1 MTKPNIHVVHR
12 SWDRDY
18 PTIVKGDGIYLYD
31 STGKKYIDGS
41 GGSSVV
47 MSVGHGNKDVI
58 SAITDQMDK
67 FSLIP
72 AHAFTNQPELDLGD
86 LIVSHAPGDLK
97 DHSKVWFSCTGSDA
111 NDDALRLAR
120 QYFVESRKGSK
131 YQIIGRWRGFHGNTI
146 SAAGISGI
154 SGRRSTFQPMFVESP
169 HLPPAFCYRCSYEQT
184 YPSCKLLCARAL
196 ESLIRQQGPE
206 NVAAFIAEPVVGAAL
221 GCVPAPDGYFQ
232 KIREIC
238 TKYDV
243 LLIVDE
249 VMTGWGR
256 TGKLWGIEHW
266 GITPDIITS
275 AKGISAGYS
284 PISAM
289 IARDSIWQV
298 LEQNHSPFKAGHT
311 LNANAVG
318 CSAALAV
325 INYIEEHDIVEN
337 SRIQGE
343 HLKEK
348 LLILMDEHPIIG
360 DVRGLGLMVGF
371 EFVSDHKT
379 REPFPLKLK
388 VSSLFEKAALSNG
401 LITYPCTGSLD
412 GVMGD
417 MVLLA
422 PPLSIT
428 QEQVDEMV
436 EIIEIAVK
444 EIEELVL
451 D

>member
-1 MTKPNIHVVHR
+1 MTKPNVHVVHR

-18 PTIVKGDGIYLYD
+18 PTIVRGDGIYLYD

-47 MSVGHGNKDVI
+47 MSVGHGNKDVKF
-58 SAITDQMDK
+58 AMDEQMEK
-67 FSLIP
+67 FSLVP

-86 LIVSHAPGDLK
+86 LIVSLAPGDLK
-97 DHSKVWFSCTGSDA
+97 DKSKVWFTCTGSDA
-111 NDDALRLAR
+111 NDDALRLTR
-120 QYFVESRKGSK
+120 QYFVESRKSSK
-131 YQIIGRWRGFHGNTI
+131 YQIISRWRGFHGNTL
-146 SAAGISGI
+146 SGAGISGI
-154 SGRRSTFQPMFVESP
+154 TDRRSIFQPMFVESP

-184 YPSCKLLCARAL
+184 YPACNLLCARSL
-196 ESLIRQQGPE
+196 ETLIRQQGPN

-275 AKGISAGYS
+275 AKGLSAGYS
-284 PISAM
+284 PISAL
-289 IARDSIWQV
+289 IARDSIWQM

-311 LNANAVG
+311 LNANAVS
-318 CSAALAV
+318 CSAAQAV
-325 INYIEEHDIVEN
+325 ITYIEEHNLVEN
-337 SRIQGE
+337 SRKQGE
-343 HLKEK
+343 YLKNGLFK
-348 LLILMDEHPIIG
+348 LMEAHPIIG

-371 EFVSDHKT
+371 EFVSDQKS
-379 REPFPLKLK
+379 REPFPPKQK
-388 VSSLFEKAALSNG
+388 VSSLFEKAALNNG
-401 LITYPCTGSLD
+401 LITYACTGSLD

-417 MVLLA
+417 MILLA

-428 QEQVDEMV
+428 KEQIDDLLSIIDYSIKEV
-436 EIIEIAVK
+436 EI
-444 EIEELVL
+444 LVM

>member
-72 AHAFTNQPELDLGD
+72 AHAFTNQPQLDLGD

-97 DHSKVWFSCTGSDA
+97 DHSKGWFSCTGSDA

-379 REPFPLKLK
+379 REPFPSKLK